1 MKYFLKNTPAYC
13 KCPAYRYIY
22 PGLIVLWIIIGFF
35 NPQQLRAQIYQPD
48 GVRMPGTWNGWA
60 NTTGMGGPFD
70 LQVINQGT
78 LRWQTTF
85 QFIGT
90 SGIHEFKFVST
101 AFGDPWGN
109 QWAANTNMTLN
120 QLNTFIYGTPSDP
133 NNKVALTGG
142 KWYTVIFE
150 DKGYVNTRA
159 IFMETSAQPVEILTV
174 SRQPLLVDPGQPAT
188 ITAQL
193 SGNPSP
199 EEKFYLRFTT
209 DNWATST
216 LYSMSITGNQ
226 ATSSI
231 PGYSDGTQVKYYVFS
246 STLSNPMADYDL
258 VTLRKNDNG
267 GQYFNYTIGAGIQC
281 GQAVDVVYTDPA
293 FPQENMPVI
302 IYFNA
307 ELGNGGLFNFTGDV
321 YAHTGVITNLSTQP
335 SDWRYVKTEW
345 GQNTPETKMTRISD
359 NLYSLQINDIRTYY
373 GVPVSESILKMAFVF
388 RGGEPAAWGGYPE
401 HKNADGTDIFVKVYP
416 NQLNVKILSP
426 SPRNPLAS
434 PDEVM
439 PVCVEA
445 LLNDSI
451 FLYLNNIL
459 LTKTTGNSLAYPL
472 ELQGYAPGTYWI
484 KAVALT
490 AAASVADSVSIYLRG
505 PVQIAPLPSGVKNGI
520 NYTDNQTVTLVLFD
534 PPAQKQFAFAIGDF
548 SDWKPTDA
556 TYMKRT
562 PDGKYFWVT
571 LTGLQPGKE
580 YAFQYYIDGKL
591 KIADPYAEKI
601 LDPWNDRWIPATSYP
616 NLKPYPFDLTTGVV
630 SVLQTGQKPYT
641 WQVNNFT
648 PPAVH
653 TNQSDLL
660 VYELLLRDFT
670 EERTY
675 KAAMEK
681 LDYLQSLGVNA
692 IELMPVMEFDGNES
706 WGYAPN
712 FFFAPDKYYGTADNL
727 KAFVDA
733 CHQKNIAV
741 ILDIVTNHAFGL
753 CPLVQMYF
761 EGDKPSADNPWFN
774 PQAVHPLSVG
784 YDFNH
789 ESPHTRQFI
798 KDVLTHWLTQYKVD
812 GFRFDLSKGLT
823 QKYTGND
830 LAAWSAYDQ
839 SRINILSDYYNHI
852 KSVNPD
858 ALMILEHFANNDEE
872 VVLANMGMLLWSGMH
887 NQYKQVGIGWPENS
901 NLSWAY
907 HTSRGFTYPNL
918 VDYMENH
925 DEERIMAEALQWGN
939 TAAGYNLKDTLT
951 AVCHQEQAMVLFLGI
966 PGPKMIW
973 QFGEMGY
980 DYSILYGGNRT
991 ANKPPRWDY
1000 LDNYQREHL
1009 TRVVSAM
1016 TNLRKRDAFRLG
1028 AFTYDLSGTGKRM
1041 WISHSSLNVTIA
1053 SNMGVTG
1060 FDMAPGFAHAGTWY
1074 DYFTGESVNITDPS
1088 GQSFWFGPGDYRV
1101 FTDQPLPRPFYQ
1113 VTVKVVDAANGLPLP
1128 DVRIDLTPA
1137 GSRTTGADGTALF
1150 TLLPAPIK
1158 LSLACS
1164 GYQSKDTI
1172 FTPSNDHQITLR
1184 LARGPNSTDENL
1196 LQKLIHIYPNPA
1208 TEYCFIT
1215 GTPNLTVDIFDISG
1229 RKMKNFLLDKSPMLL
1244 SLQGFRPGIYFF
1256 HFKNH
1261 KLNITHTLKLSVVN

>member
-1 MKYFLKNTPAYC
+1 MNYFIKNFVVSGKTITF
-13 KCPAYRYIY
+13 RYIY
-22 PGLIVLWIIIGFF
+22 LWLIVFWIISGILS
-35 NPQQLRAQIYQPD
+35 PHQLRAQIYQPD

-60 NTTGMGGPFD
+60 NITGMGGPFD
-70 LQVINQGT
+70 LQVINQGI
-78 LRWQTTF
+78 LRWQTAF
-85 QFIGT
+85 QFTGN
-90 SGIHEFKFVST
+90 SGVQEFKFVST

-109 QWAANTNMTLN
+109 QWAANTNVSLN
-120 QLNTFIYGTPSDP
+120 QLNTFTYGTPSDP
-133 NNKVALTGG
+133 NNKVSLTSG
-142 KWYTVIFE
+142 KWYTVVFE
-150 DKGYVNTRA
+150 DKGYADTRA
-159 IFMETSAQPVEILTV
+159 IFMETSAQPVDLVSV
-174 SRQPLLVDPGQPAT
+174 SRQPLLVDPGQPAS

-193 SGNPSP
+193 SGVPSP
-199 EEKFYLRFTT
+199 EEKFYLRLST
-209 DNWATST
+209 DNWTTST
-216 LYSMSITGNQ
+216 QLNMALSGNQ
-226 ATSSI
+226 ATATI
-231 PGYSDGTQVKYYVFS
+231 PGYPEGTEVKYYVFS
-246 STLSNPMADYDL
+246 STLSNPVTDYDL

-267 GQYFNYTIGAGIQC
+267 GQFYTYIVGAGIQC

-293 FPQENMPVI
+293 FPQEGQPVV

-307 ELGNGGLFNFTGDV
+307 ELGNGGLFNYTGDV
-321 YAHTGVITNLSTQP
+321 YAHTGVITNLSTQA

-345 GQNTPETKMTRISD
+345 GQNTPETQMTRISD
-359 NLYSLQINDIRTYY
+359 NLYSLQINDIRAYY
-373 GVPVSESILKMAFVF
+373 GVPASESILKMAFVF
-388 RGGEPAAWGGYPE
+388 RGGEPASWGGYPE
-401 HKNADGTDIFVKVYP
+401 HKNADGTDIFEKVYP

-434 PDEVM
+434 PDEVL

-451 FLYLNNIL
+451 FLFLNNTL
-459 LTKTTGNSLAYPL
+459 LTRLAGNSLAYPL

-484 KAVALT
+484 KAM
-490 AAASVADSVSIYLRG
+490 ASSGNQQVADSVSIYLRG
-505 PVQIAPLPSGVKNGI
+505 PVNVAELPAGVKTGI
-520 NYTDNQTVTLVLFD
+520 NYIDDHTVTMVLHD
-534 PPAQKQFAFAIGDF
+534 PVAKKHFAFVIGEF
-548 SDWKPTDA
+548 SDWKPSDE
-556 TYMKRT
+556 TYMNRT
-562 PDGKYFWVT
+562 PDGKYYWVT
-571 LTGLQPGKE
+571 LTGLQPQKE
-580 YAFQYYIDGKL
+580 YAYQYYIDGQL

-616 NLKPYPFDLTTGVV
+616 NLKAYPFDLTTGVV
-630 SVLQTGQKPYT
+630 SVLQTAQKAYE
-641 WQVNNFT
+641 WKVNNFT

-653 TNQSDLL
+653 ITQSDLL

-670 EERTY
+670 EDRTY
-675 KAAMEK
+675 RAAMEK
-681 LDYLQSLGVNA
+681 LDYLQSLGVNT

-727 KAFVDA
+727 KAFIDA

-761 EGDKPSADNPWFN
+761 DGDKPSADNPWFN
-774 PQAVHPLSVG
+774 QQAVHPLSVG

-789 ESPHTRQFI
+789 ESPYTRQFF

-839 SRINILSDYYNHI
+839 SRINILTDYYNHI
-852 KSVNPD
+852 KSVSPD

-872 VVLANMGMLLWSGMH
+872 VVLANTGMLLWSGMH
-887 NQYKQVGIGWPENS
+887 GQYKQVGIGWPENS

-907 HTSRGFTYPNL
+907 HATRGFTYPNL

-939 TAAGYNLKDTLT
+939 ATAGYNLKDTLT
-951 AVCHQEQAMVLFLGI
+951 AVRHQEQAMVSFMGI

-1009 TRVVSAM
+1009 TRVVAAM
-1016 TNLRKRDAFRLG
+1016 ASLRKRDAFRLG
-1028 AFTYDLSGTGKRM
+1028 SFTYDLSGTGKRM
-1041 WISHSSLNVTIA
+1041 WISHASLNVTMA

-1074 DYFTGESVNITDPS
+1074 NYFTGESVNITDPA
-1088 GQSFWFGPGDYRV
+1088 GQTFFFGPGEYRV
-1101 FTDQPLPRPFYQ
+1101 FTDQPLPRPFYNF
-1113 VTVKVVDAANGLPLP
+1113 TVKVVDKNSGIP
-1128 DVRIDLTPA
+1128 IDKVHIYLTPA
-1137 GSRTTGADGTALF
+1137 GSRATGPDGTAQL
-1150 TLLPAPIK
+1150 TLLPTSVTLT
-1158 LSLACS
+1158 LSHE
-1164 GYQSKDTI
+1164 GYQTLDTT
-1172 FTPSNDHQITLR
+1172 FTPQADAVVTFQLT
-1184 LARGPNSTDENL
+1184 RGPNAIEDTPVINAV
-1196 LQKLIHIYPNPA
+1196 KIYPNPCNDFIWVEGLQNKNIVIF
-1208 TEYCFIT
+1208 TSTGQYLKQLFLKSKKEKIKLDELKPGLYFIRVIPETHKEYFT
-1215 GTPNLTVDIFDISG
+1215 
-1229 RKMKNFLLDKSPMLL
+1229 KLLV
-1244 SLQGFRPGIYFF
+1244 Q
-1256 HFKNH
+1256 
-1261 KLNITHTLKLSVVN
+1261 

>member
-1 MKYFLKNTPAYC
+1 MNYFLKTIALHRC
-13 KCPAYRYIY
+13 KAFRYIY
-22 PGLIVLWIIIGFF
+22 RWLIVVCMIFWVFYS
-35 NPQQLRAQIYQPD
+35 QQSIAQIYQPD
-48 GVRMPGTWNGWA
+48 GVRMPGSWNGWA

-78 LRWQTTF
+78 LRWQTIF
-85 QFIGT
+85 QFTGI
-90 SGIHEFKFVST
+90 SGVQEFKFVST

-109 QWAANTNMTLN
+109 QWAANTNVILN
-120 QLNTFIYGTPSDP
+120 QLNTFVYGTPSDP
-133 NNKVALTGG
+133 NNKVVLNSG

-150 DKGYVNTRA
+150 DKGYVSTRA
-159 IFMETSAQPVEILTV
+159 IFMETSAQPVEIVTV
-174 SRQPLLVDPGQPAT
+174 SRQPLLVDPGQPAI

-193 SGNPSP
+193 SGNPSS

-209 DNWATST
+209 DNWATSSQVSMT
-216 LYSMSITGNQ
+216 LTGTQ
-226 ATSSI
+226 ASATI
-231 PGYSDGTQVKYYVFS
+231 PGYPDGTQIKYYVYS
-246 STLSNPMADYDL
+246 STLTSPVADYDL
-258 VTLRKNDNG
+258 VTLRKNDNS
-267 GQYFNYTIGAGIQC
+267 GQFFSYTVGEGIQC

-293 FPQENMPVI
+293 FPQENLPVI

-307 ELGNGGLFNFTGDV
+307 ELGNGGLFNYTGDV

-345 GQNTPETKMTRISD
+345 GQNTPATKMTRISD
-359 NLYSLQINDIRTYY
+359 NLYSLQINDIRAYY
-373 GVPVSESILKMAFVF
+373 GVPPSESILKMAFVF

-426 SPRNPLAS
+426 SPRDPLAS
-434 PDEVM
+434 PEEVM
-439 PVCVEA
+439 PICVEA

-451 FLYLNNIL
+451 LLYLNNSL
-459 LTKTTGNSLAYPL
+459 LTQADGSSLAYPL
-472 ELQGYAPGTYWI
+472 ELQGYSPGTYWI
-484 KAVALT
+484 KAT
-490 AAASVADSVSIYLRG
+490 AKSASARVSDSVSIYLRG
-505 PVQIAPLPSGVKNGI
+505 PVQIAPLPAGVKNGI
-520 NYTDNQTVTLVLFD
+520 NYIDNQTVTLVLFD
-534 PPAQKQFAFAIGDF
+534 PPAKKQFVFAIGDF
-548 SDWKPTDA
+548 SNWKPSDA

-562 PDGKYFWVT
+562 PDGKYYWVT
-571 LTGLQPGKE
+571 LTGLQAGKE

-616 NLKPYPFDLTTGVV
+616 NLKTYPFDLTTGVV
-630 SVLQTGQKPYT
+630 SVLQTGQKPYN

-653 TNQSDLL
+653 STQSDLL

-675 KAAMEK
+675 RAAMEK

-712 FFFAPDKYYGTADNL
+712 FFFAPDKYYGTAENL
-727 KAFVDA
+727 KSFIDA

-789 ESPHTRQFI
+789 ESPYTRQFI

-839 SRINILSDYYNHI
+839 SRINILTDYYNHI
-852 KSVNPD
+852 KSVNPN

-907 HTSRGFTYPNL
+907 HVSRGFTYPNL
-918 VDYMENH
+918 VDYRENH

-939 TAAGYNLKDTLT
+939 ATSTYTLKDTLT
-951 AVCHQEQAMVLFLGI
+951 AVRHQEQSMVLFMGI
-966 PGPKMIW
+966 PGPKMLW
-973 QFGEMGY
+973 QFEEMGY

-1000 LDNYQREHL
+1000 LNNYQREHL

-1016 TNLRKRDAFRLG
+1016 ATLRKRDAFRLG
-1028 AFTYDLSGTGKRM
+1028 SFTYDLSGTGKRM
-1041 WISHSSLNVTIA
+1041 WVSHSSLNVTLA

-1074 DYFTGESVNITDPS
+1074 DYFTGETVNVTDPA
-1088 GQSFWFGPGDYRV
+1088 GQTFFFGPGDYRV
-1101 FTDQPLPRPFYQ
+1101 FTDQPLPRPFFNFS
-1113 VTVKVVDAANGLPLP
+1113 VRVIDAGTGTPLEN
-1128 DVRIDLTPA
+1128 VRISYTPA
-1137 GSRTTGADGTALF
+1137 GSRLTAAEGTAQI
-1150 TLLPAPIK
+1150 TLLPQPVT
-1158 LSLACS
+1158 LSLS
-1164 GYQSKDTI
+1164 LQGYQSKDTV
-1172 FTPSNDHQITLR
+1172 FTPSADGQLSFR
-1184 LARGPNSTDENL
+1184 LSKAPNAVDEPDVTR
-1196 LQKLIHIYPNPA
+1196 KIKTFPNPTIDVLIIEGA
-1208 TEYCFIT
+1208 EGYRYSLYNYLGRVLKKGYILNNTYRINLSSLPKGAYILKFEGIT
-1215 GTPNLTVDIFDISG
+1215 SFQRAII
-1229 RKMKNFLLDKSPMLL
+1229 KN
-1244 SLQGFRPGIYFF
+1244 
-1256 HFKNH
+1256 
-1261 KLNITHTLKLSVVN
+1261 